1 MPQFTTARAESS
13 TREFAPPAREETAP
27 DESDLSNVATS
38 SLRLFLV
45 EDSKLYRERVAE
57 HLAFACGTRLVGW
70 ADTEHD
76 AIEALKA
83 GGWDVLIVDLQ
94 LRHGTG
100 IGVLQA
106 LRGLR
111 RPPESKVIMLTDH
124 DFYLYRRKAIELGAD
139 FFCVKGRDFDLVVQ
153 LLRELSRHGSDG
165 HGEGH

>member
-1 MPQFTTARAESS
+1 MRQLNLVRAE
-13 TREFAPPAREETAP
+13 TDAREFAPSSREDGTMEKHGLASVGSGP
-27 DESDLSNVATS
+27 
-38 SLRLFLV
+38 LRLFLV

-57 HLAFACGTRLVGW
+57 QLAFACGTQLVGW
-70 ADTEHD
+70 ADTEQD

-83 GGWDVLIVDLQ
+83 GGWDVLLVDLQ

-111 RPPESKVIMLTDH
+111 RPPGSKVIMLTDH

-139 FFCVKGRDFDLVVQ
+139 FFCVKGRDFDQVVQ
-153 LLRELSRHGSDG
+153 LLRELAGPGKSAPNDG
-165 HGEGH
+165 H